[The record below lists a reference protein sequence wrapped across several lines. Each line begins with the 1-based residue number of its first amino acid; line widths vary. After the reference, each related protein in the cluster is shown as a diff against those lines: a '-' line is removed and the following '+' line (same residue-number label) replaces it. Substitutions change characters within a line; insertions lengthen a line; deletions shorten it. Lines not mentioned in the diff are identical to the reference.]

1 MAIVITQ
8 TLTAPFTVQ
17 LSWRFG
23 AAAGDQ
29 QDHRLANLVI
39 IALGTDRRALPDDI
53 LPDPRSTD
61 RRGWWGDTDA
71 PTIWGATAPIGT
83 RLWLLVRAKMTGSG
97 AREGAVLTRA
107 KTFIAEA
114 LQPLV
119 DMKIA
124 TRFDTALQQVGAD
137 QISGT
142 ITIYRGPKT
151 AIALAFQDLWRDF
164 GG

>member
-1 MAIVITQ
+1 MAIVITR
-8 TLTAPFTVQ
+8 TLTPPFAVQ

-23 AAAGDQ
+23 TLPGDQ

-39 IALGTDRRALPDDI
+39 IALGTDRRALPDDV

-61 RRGWWGDTDA
+61 RRGWWGDTEA
-71 PTIWGATAPIGT
+71 PTVWGAKAPIGT

-107 KTFIAEA
+107 KTYIAEA

-124 TRFDTALQQVGAD
+124 TRFDTELQQVGAD
-137 QISGT
+137 QIFGT

>member
-1 MAIVITQ
+1 MAIVISQ

-17 LSWRFG
+17 LAWRFG
-23 AAAGDQ
+23 TMPATSRITASP
-29 QDHRLANLVI
+29 I
-39 IALGTDRRALPDDI
+39 SSSS
-53 LPDPRSTD
+53 RS
-61 RRGWWGDTDA
+61 A
-71 PTIWGATAPIGT
+71 PTAGPARRHAARPALDRPPRLVGRHGRADGLGRLAPIGS
-83 RLWLLVRAKMTGSG
+83 RLWLLARAKLTGRARARAPRSSG
-97 AREGAVLTRA
+97 RRRY
-107 KTFIAEA
+107 IAEA

-124 TRFDTALQQVGAD
+124 TRFDTALQQVGTD

-151 AIALAFQDLWRDF
+151 AIALQFQDLWRDF